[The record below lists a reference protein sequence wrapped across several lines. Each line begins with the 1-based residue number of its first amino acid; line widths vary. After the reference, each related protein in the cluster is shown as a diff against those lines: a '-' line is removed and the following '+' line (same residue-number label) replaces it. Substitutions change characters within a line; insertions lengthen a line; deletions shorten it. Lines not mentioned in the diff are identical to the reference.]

1 MTILQMW
8 KHFRHR
14 FWSELHYV
22 GGCMTHNATAV
33 EDHNRIF
40 DQMAI
45 MHEDFQPSVHRKR
58 IG

>member
-8 KHFRHR
+8 KDFRHR
-14 FWSELHYV
+14 FWSELHYI
-22 GGCMTHNATAV
+22 GGRMTNNATAV

-40 DQMAI
+40 YQMAI
-45 MHEDFQPSVHRKR
+45 MDEDFQPSIHCER